1 MKTITEIKVALYYRM
16 PYQEER
22 DLVCICESE
31 QVANEEIHRLR
42 EEWPHLYVEPAR
54 FEKDLIHY
62 IRRAY

>member
-1 MKTITEIKVALYYRM
+1 MKTITETAVTLYYRT

-31 QVANEEIHRLR
+31 QVANEQIKYLR
-42 EEWPHLYVEPAR
+42 EEWPDLYKSPER